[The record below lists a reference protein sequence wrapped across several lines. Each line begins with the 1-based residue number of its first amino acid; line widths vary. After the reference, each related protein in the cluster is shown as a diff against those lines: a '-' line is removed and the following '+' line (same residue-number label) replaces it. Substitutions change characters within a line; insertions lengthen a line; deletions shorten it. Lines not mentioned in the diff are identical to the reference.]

1 MYCTENGSRYSPSYW
16 RSSNLAMINFFLRWC
31 YKDRFYGFS
40 LCLSHQTHTH
50 IIYMYIFHGASGEL
64 HHYFLLFYMILET
77 SQLFLKDP
85 FYCCYFIKLP
95 LCWPSYELLM
105 LYSLRKGGKLSSRS
119 SHCCNS
125 FLHLVWWQYDGQV

>member
-1 MYCTENGSRYSPSYW
+1 MVPDIALVTEDQVIWPWLIFFYDDVTRTGSMDSPSV
-16 RSSNLAMINFFLRWC
+16 
-31 YKDRFYGFS
+31 S
-40 LCLSHQTHTH
+40 LIRHTH

-105 LYSLRKGGKLSSRS
+105 SYSLRKGGKQSSRS

>member
-1 MYCTENGSRYSPSYW
+1 MVPDIALVTEDQVIWPWLIFFYVDVTRTGSMDSP
-16 RSSNLAMINFFLRWC
+16 
-31 YKDRFYGFS
+31 
-40 LCLSHQTHTH
+40 CLSHQTHTH